1 MKATDRVKTL
11 SVFYII
17 EFQAILM
24 YNQIVYS
31 FILIY
36 V

>member
-1 MKATDRVKTL
+1 MKTTDRVKTL

-24 YNQIVYS
+24 YNQNIKYTL
-31 FILIY
+31 FNL
-36 V
+36 